1 MENELNQLIL
11 HIRSYIFPQLFR
23 AHTEQEEIAVRGSLA
38 VLLATFSDHAAEV
51 VEAFS
56 AQLPALKSL
65 ILSDVEAIRRND
77 PAVESEREII
87 LCYPGL
93 KEMLYYRTA
102 HILHTLGVGVLP
114 RFITERAHSLT
125 GIDIHPAATIG
136 DHFCIDH
143 GTGIVIG
150 ATTIVGSGVTLYQGV
165 TLGAKNFQRDA
176 EGLPLDVPRH
186 PIIEDNVTIY
196 SNTSILGRVRIGE
209 GSVIG
214 GNVWLTHDVAP
225 HSLVLQTPATPKEEE

>member
-1 MENELNQLIL
+1 MERQLKQLIL
-11 HIRSYIFPQLFR
+11 HISNYIFPQYFSANA
-23 AHTEQEEIAVRGSLA
+23 AHEEIAVRGSLG
-38 VLLATFSDHAAEV
+38 VLLATFTEDATAIMTAFAE
-51 VEAFS
+51 
-56 AQLPALKSL
+56 QLPVLKSL
-65 ILSDVEAIRRND
+65 IESDVEAILRND
-77 PAVESEREII
+77 PAVEDKREII

-102 HILHTLGVGVLP
+102 HILHTLGVPILP
-114 RFITERAHSLT
+114 RFITETAHSLT
-125 GIDIHPAATIG
+125 GIDIHPAAAIG

-150 ATTIVGSGVTLYQGV
+150 ATAIIGNGVTLYQGV

-176 EGLPLDVPRH
+176 DGLPIDVPRH
-186 PIIEDNVTIY
+186 PILEDNVTVY

-209 GSVIG
+209 GTIVG

-225 HSLVLQTPATPKEEE
+225 HSIVLQTTADVK